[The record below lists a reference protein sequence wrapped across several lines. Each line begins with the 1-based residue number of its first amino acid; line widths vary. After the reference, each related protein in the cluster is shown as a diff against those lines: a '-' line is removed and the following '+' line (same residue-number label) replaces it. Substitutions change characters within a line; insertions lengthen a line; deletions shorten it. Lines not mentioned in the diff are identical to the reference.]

1 MKSRDIPV
9 QVAHGWGGL
18 RQNLVMTDSASPM
31 TKPTV
36 ERCLLLGDGSLTES
50 SDFMA
55 FNEAQP
61 VRDEHRPAD
70 TFETQPHSSL
80 LTDDDKCI
88 LLISTQNY
96 DGSFPM
102 EHVLA
107 QLLQTKMQIIK
118 QGMVKLLCYRR
129 NISLNP
135 VLILAGEKCSY
146 SEPVW
151 ATAIALAYL
160 SLALPKLQ
168 SSWKLAAKKAEKW
181 IDSHEGFIDVE
192 HRKSCIEEAYQFVRS
207 RLYL

>member
-1 MKSRDIPV
+1 MTLLIQINSGLASKYTSYVAVDPKEQKELKESWMVMKSRDIPV

-18 RQNLVMTDSASPM
+18 RQNLVMTDSASH
-31 TKPTV
+31 TAKPRV
-36 ERCLLLGDGSLTES
+36 ERCLLLGDGSSTES

-61 VRDEHRPAD
+61 VRDEHRLAD

-80 LTDDDKCI
+80 LSDDDKCI

-129 NISLNP
+129 NKFKSRVNFSGREMLLFRASL
-135 VLILAGEKCSY
+135 GDSY
-146 SEPVW
+146 R
-151 ATAIALAYL
+151 
-160 SLALPKLQ
+160 
-168 SSWKLAAKKAEKW
+168 SS
-181 IDSHEGFIDVE
+181 IFIF
-192 HRKSCIEEAYQFVRS
+192 SFA
-207 RLYL
+207 